1 MYVQNKKAEKVQ
13 NMKRF
18 KKLYE
23 YVIDI
28 QLDYEFI
35 KRISIDEQT
44 KTVWFELIARD
55 VVTNEE
61 NWLIKDTSEL
71 KFERVNWKIKD
82 FLLGIIEVEITNL
95 ICELNFDYKIENIFE
110 QTDNGFIVNDKEFL
124 LKDNNYADLREKVL
138 KEVKEYALH

>member
-1 MYVQNKKAEKVQ
+1 
-13 NMKRF
+13 MKRF

-23 YVIDI
+23 YIIDI

-61 NWLIKDTSEL
+61 DWLIKDTSEL

-82 FLLGIIEVEITNL
+82 FLFAIIEVEITN
-95 ICELNFDYKIENIFE
+95 ENVHSKTIE
-110 QTDNGFIVNDKEFL
+110 QTNNGFKVNGKEFL
-124 LKDNNYADLREKVL
+124 LENDNYANLREKVL
-138 KEVKEYALH
+138 KEVKEYGLH